1 MATGQLSL
9 RAGGNYFGGLH
20 MTTINSPAHLDYGL
34 DTLFGRITKSVDCPV
49 GLEPVE
55 NDPYRFALRVPAPLP
70 EDLEQAKTIVV
81 NVEGRRLQG
90 NVRHTERMDDDS
102 LKLEVEPD

>member
-1 MATGQLSL
+1 
-9 RAGGNYFGGLH
+9 
-20 MTTINSPAHLDYGL
+20 MTTISSPAHLDYGL
-34 DTLFGRITKSVDCPV
+34 DTLFGRLTKSVDCSV

-70 EDLEQAKTIVV
+70 EDLEKAKTIVV

-90 NVRHTERMDDDS
+90 TVRHIERLDDDS